1 MGVLRSLLW
10 ALVTGR
16 DRDLG
21 PPLKWWRGPAWA
33 GWVLAC
39 AVMAAWGTTT
49 FVVWTLTANGYYA
62 ALLVLLQVSAPLLGG
77 RRPLTAFRITL
88 VATVAA
94 LVVVRPIPYS
104 VGLVHSWPLDA
115 YLIPFV
121 PVLVTAVARSQGK
134 NAVGLAMAPL
144 LLLVGGSIWVG
155 ERFGLSVM
163 TGPIISAVFAVVIG
177 FVLGD
182 SRRTKRES
190 DEERE
195 QRIVLLERQ
204 RIARELHDVIGHH
217 LSMIAVRTDS
227 APYRLSGLSDSARDE
242 FAELGAAARQ
252 ALDEARSLIGVL
264 RDDNSEVEHVPQ
276 PTIDEIPLL
285 VEQSRTSGAT
295 VRLTATG
302 STSGVPAMVGLAA
315 YRIVQESLSNA
326 LRHSPGAPVEIQM
339 TAAPSEIELSVSN
352 GPGSHRPSSG
362 DGTGLAGIRERV
374 ALVGGS
380 CTAGPSPDGG
390 FRVWARLPR

>member
-1 MGVLRSLLW
+1 MGILRSLLW
-10 ALVTGR
+10 VLVTGR

-21 PPLKWWRGPAWA
+21 PPLRWWRGPAWL
-33 GWVLAC
+33 GWVLVC
-39 AVMAAWGTTT
+39 AFLTWWGITSFVAW
-49 FVVWTLTANGYYA
+49 VWPVNEFFAG
-62 ALLVLLQVSAPLLGG
+62 LLVVLQVGAPLLS
-77 RRPLTAFRITL
+77 RHRPLTALRVAL

-94 LVVVRPIPYS
+94 VIVVRPIPHP
-104 VGLVHSWPLDA
+104 VGLVHSWPLDT
-115 YLIPFV
+115 YLIPLL
-121 PVLVTAVARSQGK
+121 PVLVTAVARSRSK
-134 NAVGLAMAPL
+134 NVVGIALVPL
-144 LLLVGGSIWVG
+144 LVFFGGSIWIG

-163 TGPIISAVFAVVIG
+163 TGPIVATVFAVVIG
-177 FVLGD
+177 YVFGD
-182 SRRTKRES
+182 SRRVQQES
-190 DEERE
+190 TAE
-195 QRIVLLERQ
+195 RIVLMERQ

-285 VEQSRTSGAT
+285 VEQSRTSGAA
-295 VRLTATG
+295 VQLTATG

-326 LRHSPGAPVEIQM
+326 LRHSPGAPVEVQM
-339 TAAPSEIELSVSN
+339 TAASSEIELSVSN